1 MAESARI
8 LIIDDE
14 EGMRDFL
21 SFVFKTEGYQALTA
35 ADGQEAL
42 ELVERDNID
51 AILTDLKMPGMDGI
65 ELLRRI
71 RELDRNVVVVIMTA
85 YASLQSALEAMKYGA
100 YDYLLKPF
108 DDVDTVMDTIA
119 RAVERRRLIKRN
131 ARLLDD
137 LQRANQ
143 QLNRMCEDAQ
153 QQAGELKQAYDEL
166 KSLDERKTR
175 FMARV
180 SRALLDSLAHI
191 QGHVTLLSSER
202 LGALGDEQR
211 EALVDVKQRAGE
223 LIRLVNDILYLQEAE
238 AGQVQLSPRPV
249 SLAAVVEGACRPV
262 QAKADEQAITLDCDI
277 PEALPLVLGDEAR
290 LQQAVT
296 HLLDNAVKF
305 SPPFSRVSVSLRQE
319 GSHVRLT
326 VRDQGEGIPAD
337 KMQHIF
343 DHLYQS
349 DSSRQRAGGLGLG
362 LAVVKHIVDAHGG
375 AIKVASRAGRGTAI
389 TLILPSVV
397 TDET

>member
-1 MAESARI
+1 
-8 LIIDDE
+8 
-14 EGMRDFL
+14 MRDFL

-238 AGQVQLSPRPV
+238 AGQVQISPHPV
-249 SLAAVVEGACRPV
+249 SLATVVERACQSV
-262 QAKADEQAITLDCDI
+262 QVKADEQAIALDCDV
-277 PEALPLVLGDEAR
+277 PEDLPRVLGDETR

-296 HLLDNAVKF
+296 HLLENAVKF
-305 SPPFSRVSVSLRQE
+305 SPPFGRVSVSLRQE
-319 GSHVRLT
+319 GNQVRLT

-375 AIKVASRAGRGTAI
+375 AIEVASQAGKGTAI